1 MRKMEIKKVEY
12 DDMEC
17 LATEDYAV
25 CPYCGYE
32 NYIEPECY
40 LGQDEEEFEV
50 CGECER
56 TFVHQINYTITFTSE
71 PLENYYLDTKKRRLE
86 RIEYLKEKIKEGG
99 EFKEMYLDHIGL
111 AKKELEEFE
120 KEMLEM
126 MEG

>member
-1 MRKMEIKKVEY
+1 MKIKKVEY
-12 DDMEC
+12 DNMQC
-17 LATEDYAV
+17 TAIEDHAV
-25 CPYCGYE
+25 CPYCGE
-32 NYIEPECY
+32 ANYIEPDHC

-56 TFVHQINYTITFTSE
+56 TFVHQINYTVTFTSE
-71 PLENYYLDTKKRRLE
+71 PLENYYLDTKKRKLE

-99 EFKEMYLDHIGL
+99 EFKEMYLDYIGH

-126 MEG
+126 LGIEE

>member
-1 MRKMEIKKVEY
+1 MKIKKVEY
-12 DDMEC
+12 DDIQC
-17 LATEDYAV
+17 FANEDYAV

-32 NYIEPECY
+32 NYIEPDCY
-40 LGQDEEEFEV
+40 LSQDEEEFEV

-56 TFVHQINYTITFTSE
+56 TFVHQINYTVTFTSE
-71 PLENYYLDTKKRRLE
+71 PLENYYLDAKKRKLE

-99 EFKEMYLDHIGL
+99 EFKEMYLDYIGH

-126 MEG
+126 LEVEE

>member
-1 MRKMEIKKVEY
+1 MKIKKVEY
-12 DDMEC
+12 DDIQC
-17 LATEDYAV
+17 FANEDYAV

-32 NYIEPECY
+32 NYIEPDYY
-40 LGQDEEEFEV
+40 LSQDEEEFEV

-56 TFVHQINYTITFTSE
+56 TFVHQINYTVTFTSE
-71 PLENYYLDTKKRRLE
+71 PLENYYLDTKKRKLE

-99 EFKEMYLDHIGL
+99 EFKEMYLDHIGY

-126 MEG
+126 LEVEE

>member
-1 MRKMEIKKVEY
+1 MKIKKVEY
-12 DDMEC
+12 DDIQC
-17 LATEDYAV
+17 FANEDYAV

-32 NYIEPECY
+32 NYIEPDCY

-56 TFVHQINYTITFTSE
+56 TFVHQINYTVTFTSE
-71 PLENYYLDTKKRRLE
+71 PLENYYLDTKKRKLE

-99 EFKEMYLDHIGL
+99 EFKEMYLDYIGH

-126 MEG
+126 LEVEE

>member
-1 MRKMEIKKVEY
+1 MIKKIEY
-12 DDMEC
+12 DDMQC
-17 LATEDYAV
+17 LAIVDYAV

-32 NYIEPECY
+32 NYIEPDYY

-56 TFVHQINYTITFTSE
+56 TFVHQINYTVTFTSE
-71 PLENYYLDTKKRRLE
+71 PLENYYLDTKKRKLK
-86 RIEYLKEKIKEGG
+86 RIEYLKEKIKGG
-99 EFKEMYLDHIGL
+99 EFKETYLAQLGH

-126 MEG
+126 LEVEEA